1 MIGNVFPDAEAL
13 AQAAAAWFARTLAAA
28 TAKTRV
34 AVALSGGS
42 TPKRMYEILATE
54 PLRAVVPWQRIHLFW
69 GDERFVPESDPRSNY
84 RMTKEALLD
93 HVPIPPGNIFPLPTK
108 GLTAEQAAAE
118 YAKMLADN
126 HGSLTLDPAW
136 PLFEIVLLGL
146 GTNGHTASLF
156 PGEPVLDEREHWAA
170 AVAPPGE
177 PVRVTLT
184 YPALESTRYAAF
196 LVAGAEK
203 RPMLERLRAGDEGIP
218 AGRYAPKGELLLF
231 ADRAASG
238 E

>member
-13 AQAAAAWFARTLAAA
+13 AQAAAGWFARTLAASEG
-28 TAKTRV
+28 RV

-42 TPKRMYEILATE
+42 TPKRMYEILGAE
-54 PLRAVVPWQRIHLFW
+54 PLRQVVPWERVELFW
-69 GDERFVPESDPRSNY
+69 GDERFVPESDPRSNQ
-84 RMTKEALLD
+84 RMVREAMLD
-93 HVPIPPGNIFPLPTK
+93 HVSIPPGNVHPLPTD
-108 GLTAEQAAAE
+108 GLTAEQAADA
-118 YAKMLADN
+118 YAKALAAFY
-126 HGSLTLDPAW
+126 GGGALDPAR

-156 PGEPVLDEREHWAA
+156 PGQPALDERERWAA

-184 YPALESTRYAAF
+184 YPPLESTRHAAF

-203 RPMLERLRAGDEGIP
+203 RPMLERLRAGDESIP

>member
-1 MIGNVFPDAEAL
+1 MIGNTFPDADAL
-13 AQAAAAWFARTLAAA
+13 AQAAAAWFARTLAASEG
-28 TAKTRV
+28 RV

-42 TPKRMYEILATE
+42 TPKRMYEILGAA
-54 PLRAVVPWQRIHLFW
+54 PLREVVPWDRVHVFW
-69 GDERFVPESDPRSNY
+69 GDERFVPESDLRSNQ
-84 RMTKEALLD
+84 RMVRDAMLD
-93 HVPIPPGNIFPLPTK
+93 NVPIPPGNVHALPTE

-118 YAKMLADN
+118 YARALAGFYGAD
-126 HGSLTLDPAW
+126 TLDPAQ

-156 PGEPVLDEREHWAA
+156 PGEAALDERERWAV

-184 YPALESTRYAAF
+184 YPPLESTRHAAF

-203 RPMLERLRAGDEGIP
+203 RPMLERLRARDESIP

-231 ADRAASG
+231 ADREASG